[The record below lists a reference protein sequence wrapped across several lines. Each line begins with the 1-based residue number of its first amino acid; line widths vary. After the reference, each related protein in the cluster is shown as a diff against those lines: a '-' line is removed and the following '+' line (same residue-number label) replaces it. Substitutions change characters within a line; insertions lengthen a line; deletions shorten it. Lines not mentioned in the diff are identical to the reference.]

1 MTVLMV
7 ESPRYATATGHTI
20 FTTACVLPGSI
31 PHDIAPRYRPSR
43 ASLRALRAAP
53 SITELVMLLG
63 RAASQSSGEPQSTQG
78 CPFTFTAPS
87 ITELVMLPRPAPRRR
102 TAHAHHRARAAL
114 RLDIGL
120 AAPCR
125 TRDSTN
131 NARIHQQREPP
142 RPAPRRR
149 TAHAHHRARAAPRR
163 GACPCGRPRPA
174 SRSTARPA
182 CTTAVVKP
190 RWYNRSAHGH
200 HTSPQEAPATPAHI
214 CRPRSRAQ

>member
-53 SITELVMLLG
+53 GITELVMLLG

-87 ITELVMLPRPAPRRR
+87 ITELVML
-102 TAHAHHRARAAL
+102 
-114 RLDIGL
+114 
-120 AAPCR
+120 
-125 TRDSTN
+125 
-131 NARIHQQREPP
+131 P